1 MNTIELLGYIGL
13 ACMLGM
19 SFIGSA
25 YGTTIAG
32 NAAEGALKKNS
43 DSATN
48 YMVLAALP
56 ASQGL
61 YGFVAF
67 LMWIGKDFAAD
78 GISLFAVGLAVGFI
92 CLFSAIRQGQV
103 CANGM
108 AAIGQGHDVFSKTLI
123 FAVFP
128 ELYAIVA
135 LAGVF
140 LIGTAVA

>member
-1 MNTIELLGYIGL
+1 MDTITFLGYIGL

-48 YMVLAALP
+48 YMVLSALP

-67 LMWIGKDFAAD
+67 FIWKGKDFAAD
-78 GISLFAVGLAVGFI
+78 GIVLFAIGLAAGLTFLI
-92 CLFSAIRQGQV
+92 SAIRQGQV
-103 CANGM
+103 CANGI
-108 AAIGQGHDVFSKTLI
+108 IGVSQGHDVFTKTLI
-123 FAVFP
+123 YGALP
-128 ELYAIVA
+128 ELYAILAFVA
-135 LAGVF
+135 A
-140 LIGTAVA
+140 AMA

>member
-67 LMWIGKDFAAD
+67 
-78 GISLFAVGLAVGFI
+78 
-92 CLFSAIRQGQV
+92 
-103 CANGM
+103 
-108 AAIGQGHDVFSKTLI
+108 
-123 FAVFP
+123 
-128 ELYAIVA
+128 
-135 LAGVF
+135 F
-140 LIGTAVA
+140 L